1 MESHVNLLS
10 MDENSYR
17 TSYPADVCTKQQKKR
32 DDKYLTSYPDRKG
45 RTRGFAPEN
54 SKWRMMNQKVENL

>member
-10 MDENSYR
+10 MDENSHL
-17 TSYPADVCTKQQKKR
+17 TSYPADVCTKQQNER

-45 RTRGFAPEN
+45 RTRGFARRTA
-54 SKWRMMNQKVENL
+54 SGG